1 MLKYRVERL
10 REILDPNYKLELPE
24 QLAEGAGEPKTI
36 IRSNDF
42 IINPARGFCEIVT
55 EPDEDGTGTKI
66 SFKNPTYNKDL
77 PGYGTFG
84 RTKDGK
90 EVLKHNKK
98 AFTNPTKWGI
108 DDANKLQEI
117 GCDFTRWAFTTHPT
131 AGYVTTAT
139 IHLLNTHK
147 NHQMILRT
155 AVRIGGVF
163 TEYQPTSMGHTF
175 TIQYPD
181 HPNKL
186 IITSR
191 ERSTGVFLQWDIK
204 QVHPNTTN
212 EDNSHMPPLLDG
224 NNAAWTIETIN
235 EDLPPREYW
244 DETKFTHETSTDYTW
259 IPPYP
264 F

>member
-24 QLAEGAGEPKTI
+24 QLTEGTGEPKTI

-84 RTKDGK
+84 RDKDGK

-108 DDANKLQEI
+108 DDANKLRKSAATSPDGPSPRTPQQA
-117 GCDFTRWAFTTHPT
+117 TSQPQPSTSSTLTKTTKRYS
-131 AGYVTTAT
+131 G
-139 IHLLNTHK
+139 
-147 NHQMILRT
+147 
-155 AVRIGGVF
+155 
-163 TEYQPTSMGHTF
+163 QPS
-175 TIQYPD
+175 
-181 HPNKL
+181 
-186 IITSR
+186 
-191 ERSTGVFLQWDIK
+191 E
-204 QVHPNTTN
+204 
-212 EDNSHMPPLLDG
+212 
-224 NNAAWTIETIN
+224 
-235 EDLPPREYW
+235 
-244 DETKFTHETSTDYTW
+244 
-259 IPPYP
+259 
-264 F
+264 

>member
-24 QLAEGAGEPKTI
+24 QLAEGTEEPKTI

-42 IINPARGFCEIVT
+42 ILDGARGPCEIVT
-55 EPDEDGTGTKI
+55 EPDEDGTGTKV

-84 RTKDGK
+84 RDKDGK
-90 EVLKHNKK
+90 EALKHNKK

-139 IHLLNTHK
+139 IHLLNTHQ
-147 NHQMILRT
+147 NHQMILRA
-155 AVRIGGVF
+155 AVGIGGVF
-163 TEYQPTSMGHTF
+163 TEYQPTSTGHTF

-181 HPNKL
+181 HPK
-186 IITSR
+186 
-191 ERSTGVFLQWDIK
+191 
-204 QVHPNTTN
+204 
-212 EDNSHMPPLLDG
+212 NSSSPAA
-224 NNAAWTIETIN
+224 NAAQAYSSNGTSNKSTPT
-235 EDLPPREYW
+235 PP
-244 DETKFTHETSTDYTW
+244 TKTTATCHRYSTAIT
-259 IPPYP
+259 PNGLSKP
-264 F
+264 

>member
-24 QLAEGAGEPKTI
+24 QLAEGTEDSKI
-36 IRSNDF
+36 IVRSNDF
-42 IINPARGFCEIVT
+42 ILNPARGLCELVT
-55 EPDEDGTGTKI
+55 EPDEDGTGAKV
-66 SFKNPTYNKDL
+66 SFKNPNYNEGL
-77 PGYGTFG
+77 LGYGTFG

-90 EVLKHNKK
+90 EVLEHNKK
-98 AFTNPTKWGI
+98 NFTNPTKWGI
-108 DDANKLQEI
+108 DNANRLQEI

-139 IHLLNTHK
+139 IYLLNTHK
-147 NHQMILRT
+147 NHEAILRS
-155 AVRIGGVF
+155 AVGIGGVF

-175 TIQYPD
+175 IIQYPD

-186 IITSR
+186 IIQSR
-191 ERSTGVFLQWDIK
+191 ERSAGVFLQWDIK

-212 EDNSHMPPLLDG
+212 EDNTSVPPLLDE

-235 EDLPPREYW
+235 KNLPPREYW
-244 DETKFTHETSTDYTW
+244 DETKFTHKTPTDPTW
-259 IPPYP
+259 TPPYP
-264 F
+264 I